1 MKHFLAFLLSFV
13 FSISTLAQEREGT
26 VSPAAASIRGAAS
39 APSGSCSPAST
50 GAVGVRIYGGAF
62 YYCNGGTWAAMSGA
76 GGTTINSTNGQLPY
90 RVNGTTFGDSAIA
103 SNALNSTYLSVT
115 SGASGAGVTVA
126 PAGGGTNES
135 LVLVPKGTGN
145 VTIGTTANNGQF
157 QVQSTVSGKPAFYI
171 KGYTTDITINP
182 LFQLY
187 RGDGVLVSEIT
198 SGGYAMFGA
207 TSFAFTGTD
216 LIGYNAAK
224 IGWTSSGSV
233 SVATNTL
240 DTGFSRLSAG
250 VVRVNNGST
259 GAGQLIIGTSTD
271 TVSAQLDVRSQS
283 TTRPAAR
290 FQAASGTSG
299 SQELAGI
306 YDGTGAPKLVF
317 YPDGTFTGGGA
328 TRSGWTDYSTVWEG
342 PTSSVFQGTVTDIN
356 FSSNAYFIAPS
367 WKYKT
372 TQQAAN
378 FLLYQGSLTL
388 RSAPSGTADTNIA
401 WTTALYANRV
411 RLSVT
416 AGSNISFTSSST
428 DASAAEDVI
437 LARDAANTLAQRN
450 GTNAQ
455 KFSVYNT
462 YTSGSN
468 YERLGIQA
476 SSNAFF
482 VTPEAATG
490 TVRELVVGA
499 AGSATR
505 LRSSLATPSAPTLAD
520 GDWWVECSGTSP
532 ARTCSIL
539 VRDTGATR
547 TIATSV
553 AF

>member
-13 FSISTLAQEREGT
+13 FSVSVLAQEREGT

-207 TSFAFTGTD
+207 TAFAFTGTD

-290 FQAASGTSG
+290 FQAASATSG
-299 SQELAGI
+299 SQEMLGV
-306 YDGTGAPKLVF
+306 YDGSAANTFKVMADGQLTVGNATNEKVLVGFKLSGLT
-317 YPDGTFTGGGA
+317 YPGIWFGTNT
-328 TRSGWTDYSTVWEG
+328 TTPSLSNYSFLYE
-342 PTSSVFQGTVTDIN
+342 TSSDYTILNGPNGAYLRNNNTNVAAAISTGIILNTLSWASNTSNLSGPDI
-356 FSSNAYFIAPS
+356 
-367 WKYKT
+367 
-372 TQQAAN
+372 
-378 FLLYQGSLTL
+378 FLQ
-388 RSAPSGTADTNIA
+388 
-401 WTTALYANRV
+401 
-411 RLSVT
+411 
-416 AGSNISFTSSST
+416 
-428 DASAAEDVI
+428 
-437 LARDAANTLAQRN
+437 RDAANTLAQRN
-450 GTNAQ
+450 GTNGQ
-455 KFSVYNT
+455 TLRVYNT
-462 YTSGSN
+462 YTDASN
-468 YERLGIQA
+468 YERATLTW
-476 SSNAFF
+476 SSNVAYFRNQN
-482 VTPEAATG
+482 AG
-490 TVRELVVGA
+490 T
-499 AGSATR
+499 GSAR
-505 LRSSLATPSAPTLAD
+505 LLIP
-520 GDWWVECSGTSP
+520 V
-532 ARTCSIL
+532 
-539 VRDTGATR
+539 TGATTVAGLPSAATAGAGAR
-547 TIATSV
+547 AFVTDANTTIILGLGTAVVGGGSNSV
-553 AF
+553 PVYSDGTNWLIG